1 MTFANQNRRMQSIN
15 VSLPNGPSTFVT
27 NADRTPAPPTSSHK
41 DVKEEVE
48 FTKVKILN
56 TPRIKKDS
64 DIRPEKDPRTP
75 VKKQVT
81 MQKAHNQDLM
91 MLSPI

>member
-1 MTFANQNRRMQSIN
+1 MQSIN
-15 VSLPNGPSTFVT
+15 VSLPNGPSTFAT
-27 NADRTPAPPTSSHK
+27 NVDQTAAPTSSHQ

-48 FTKVKILN
+48 ITRLKTLN

-64 DIRPEKDPRTP
+64 DVRHEKDPRTP

-81 MQKAHNQDLM
+81 LQKAHNQDLM